1 MSNAGEYAD
10 LADIEAIR
18 QLKARYFRTM
28 DQKDWEG
35 YRQVFTVDVAIDTT
49 DDTGPGSATVES
61 WCSCCPPRL
70 SIGQNWLFDR

>member
-49 DDTGPGSATVES
+49 DDTGPGSATCRKLVLVLPAEAV
-61 WCSCCPPRL
+61 
-70 SIGQNWLFDR
+70 DRTELVV